1 MLLCVFVVVVVVACI
16 FAFVFFP
23 RGSKGAEQIDTALYS
38 LSIFLGNKFVPL
50 LKLLEKIRA
59 TFLAI
64 GQCRMQAEVQIF
76 QAT

>member
-1 MLLCVFVVVVVVACI
+1 MIVVVVVVVVIVACI

-38 LSIFLGNKFVPL
+38 LSILGNKFVPL